1 MCLNPDF
8 YHPIPPG
15 PEDFFS
21 FFIKGCPKWGG
32 ETIPHEGAIPS
43 PCPPSP
49 EKIVVTRIVGSVSYG
64 FPCLCKSME
73 NPKYVETKEVF
84 GNDFF
89 YLKSSL
95 MRTLIKRPPDYN
107 YLNYTSIYS
116 MKIWILCTNSN
127 SKMSK
132 LFGEVGRVEY
142 LSKLIFVHTRVLGR

>member
-1 MCLNPDF
+1 M
-8 YHPIPPG
+8 G
-15 PEDFFS
+15 R
-21 FFIKGCPKWGG
+21 
-32 ETIPHEGAIPS
+32 ETIAHEGAIPS

-95 MRTLIKRPPDYN
+95 MRTLTLSPTGTCCSWLLPGGGVVAGVE
-107 YLNYTSIYS
+107 
-116 MKIWILCTNSN
+116 C
-127 SKMSK
+127 
-132 LFGEVGRVEY
+132 GGGGRAEAPAAAVVSAGAGGQGGGGPGP
-142 LSKLIFVHTRVLGR
+142 LAAAHCPARGGHTA